1 MEGDAAQGAAKRM
14 RLAVEPGALRAPVQ
28 TINAD
33 GLPELVPAVTREARF
48 DAWLAKQPVPW
59 SAEAARKQA
68 AGTAEPA
75 NAPAADDHPKDEPA
89 EKFKDQRDAQAH
101 LVAAYEEMKKLSWA
115 LQLFK
120 EKKMDV
126 ALVDAKQDAQ
136 PPTEGELLA
145 EAQHR
150 ISEKQQHLRGAATRL
165 RERAATLRAS
175 VQQGRAYH
183 RELAMLNRA
192 WRVTSAAAAKE
203 ESRAA
208 LQNRDTAA
216 GQRHVVD
223 CFMPNCIGAGHGG
236 DSYISLRKREDGGV
250 GVVSQSSCCHI
261 SVADVKTSSQADGE
275 ADLSGG
281 DDAGA
286 ASCHQLLRYSQRGRQ
301 NQLLADLLVRE
312 AKAMA
317 VAGGSAAGHRVQVV
331 VDPCRLHLEYLPGR
345 ALLFGLHRE
354 PMPTAAGVQV
364 PQTSDVGETVGAAAT
379 RAGASKE
386 ETAIGLL
393 TRSLVLSTAGVSA
406 AASSAKTDILAQ
418 LIAAARFRA
427 SREAVFALLDA
438 LIDEQQRGQMGNVE
452 HQRHAAVHWL
462 PSSAS
467 GTVIE
472 LRLPTRGKLRLVLP
486 ATGSGIVRVS
496 SFGTAR
502 PKSTKVHMAQLAEF
516 LKAEMSRGYAVQ

>member
-1 MEGDAAQGAAKRM
+1 MGEDAAQGAAKRM

-28 TINAD
+28 AINAD
-33 GLPELVPAVTREARF
+33 GLPELMPAVTREARF

-59 SAEAARKQA
+59 SVEAARKQA
-68 AGTAEPA
+68 AGAAEPA
-75 NAPAADDHPKDEPA
+75 EAPAADDQPADEPA

-126 ALVDAKQDAQ
+126 ALVDTKQDAQ
-136 PPTEGELLA
+136 PPTEGELVA
-145 EAQHR
+145 EAQDR
-150 ISEKQQHLRGAATRL
+150 ISEKQQHLRGAASRL

-175 VQQGRAYH
+175 VKQGRAYH
-183 RELAMLNRA
+183 RELAKLNRA

-261 SVADVKTSSQADGE
+261 SVTDVKTSSKEEGE
-275 ADLSGG
+275 VDRSGG
-281 DDAGA
+281 SDTGA

-317 VAGGSAAGHRVQVV
+317 VPGRSTAGHRVQVV
-331 VDPCRLHLEYLPGR
+331 VDPSRLHLEYLPGR
-345 ALLFGLHRE
+345 ALRFGLHRE
-354 PMPTAAGVQV
+354 PMPKPAAVQA
-364 PQTSDVGETVGAAAT
+364 SDVGETEGAAAT
-379 RAGASKE
+379 RAGASME
-386 ETAIGLL
+386 ETAMGLL

-406 AASSAKTDILAQ
+406 TAPSAKTDILAQ

-427 SREAVFALLDA
+427 SRESVFALLDT
-438 LIDEQQRGQMGNVE
+438 LIEEQQCRQVDNMQ
-452 HQRHAAVHWL
+452 HQRPAAVHWL
-462 PSSAS
+462 PSSAP

-472 LRLPTRGKLRLVLP
+472 LCLPTRGKLRLVLP
-486 ATGSGIVRVS
+486 PTGSGLVRVS
-496 SFGTAR
+496 SLGTAR
-502 PKSTKVHMAQLAEF
+502 PRSTEVHMAQLAEF
-516 LKAEMSRGYAVQ
+516 LKVEMSRDYTVQ